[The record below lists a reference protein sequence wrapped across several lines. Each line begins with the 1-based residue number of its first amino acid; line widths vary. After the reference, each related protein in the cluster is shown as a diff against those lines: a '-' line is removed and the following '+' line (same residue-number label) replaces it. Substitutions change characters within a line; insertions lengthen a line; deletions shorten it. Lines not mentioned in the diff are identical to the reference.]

1 MGRDGGK
8 IESQGVMAFHSN
20 ASPIVGEKQEP
31 KNPLLNCFSV
41 DIWKVAKMV
50 VVAVVVVVV
59 INVGDILIFFKSV
72 MLVQP

>member
-1 MGRDGGK
+1 
-8 IESQGVMAFHSN
+8 
-20 ASPIVGEKQEP
+20 
-31 KNPLLNCFSV
+31 
-41 DIWKVAKMV
+41 MV